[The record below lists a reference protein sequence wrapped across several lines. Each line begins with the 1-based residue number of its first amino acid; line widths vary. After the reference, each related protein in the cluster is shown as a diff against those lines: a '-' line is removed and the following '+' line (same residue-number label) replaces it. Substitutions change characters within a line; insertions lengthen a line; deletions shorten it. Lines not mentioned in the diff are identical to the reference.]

1 MLCLSP
7 LPKGVPK
14 QPTPPKTAVLPF
26 LREIPIRR
34 GVFSPYQKGGLVCG
48 AGVVSFFFPPQI
60 LVPRRQDYFAL
71 LLRKTAERQFQAF
84 LVRFVVLYHF
94 QFLHHALN
102 RLSQSQDEAEHSKNP
117 LYTIKSVFA
126 A

>member
-26 LREIPIRR
+26 LREC
-34 GVFSPYQKGGLVCG
+34 SVCG
-48 AGVVSFFFPPQI
+48 AGVVSLLSTPQF
-60 LVPRRQDYFAL
+60 VAPHRQDYFAL

>member
-34 GVFSPYQKGGLVCG
+34 GLFPPYQRGCSVCG
-48 AGVVSFFFPPQI
+48 AGVVSLLSTPQF
-60 LVPRRQDYFAL
+60 VAPHRQDYFAL

-84 LVRFVVLYHF
+84 LGL
-94 QFLHHALN
+94 LPN
-102 RLSQSQDEAEHSKNP
+102 
-117 LYTIKSVFA
+117 SVFVTFCPK
-126 A
+126 